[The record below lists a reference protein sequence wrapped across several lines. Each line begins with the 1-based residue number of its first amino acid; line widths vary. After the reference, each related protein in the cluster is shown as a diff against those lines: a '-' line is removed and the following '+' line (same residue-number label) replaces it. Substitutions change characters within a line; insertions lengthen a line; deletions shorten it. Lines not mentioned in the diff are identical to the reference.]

1 MNLKTYIK
9 NKCENDS
16 SLAMKLAKIAGYSD
30 RTGLY
35 KFLNSSNK
43 EMDDLSNLINLVREV
58 DQEREIEIIST
69 YITTLDPN
77 KSAARQAVEYLDANQ
92 LGEETDELVVKLCN
106 ASNALSKEWGNV
118 YRIHRMLTK
127 GEIDL
132 TSAIKETGTIKI
144 KSEEMFVFARM
155 MTLYEYL
162 NSGEFGLMKSTSAY
176 IDLSNLK
183 KGYVKDSFSSR
194 YLLLMANVFLNDNN
208 LKPLRDYCDQII
220 TEDVKVN
227 RFQVFAHLTCGNS
240 YVFDDY
246 KKAKTYY
253 INGLKFAKNSFH
265 KYKLTSAL
273 AFLENIWEVREN
285 KYLEQ
290 EPKNDSDYIELA
302 HHFMLNDQTD
312 KMMDVFNKLDSTTM
326 HDNDLG
332 FLYYVKG
339 IFYKDKG
346 CFLKSVKHFK
356 KSDDKYFIKL
366 PLIKLKN
373 MGIENEILEL
383 LAI

>member
-9 NKCENDS
+9 NKCEDDS

-58 DQEREIEIIST
+58 DQEREIEMIST

-273 AFLENIWEVREN
+273 AFLENIWGVKEN

-290 EPKNDSDYIELA
+290 EPKNDSDFIELA

-356 KSDDKYFIKL
+356 
-366 PLIKLKN
+366 
-373 MGIENEILEL
+373 
-383 LAI
+383 